1 MHVAAPAEEHDVFC
15 EKAVALIVDL
25 CLDDSPL
32 LDTDTC
38 QDFLVL
44 LTNHSHDISSSDKST
59 VVWALSCLPFR
70 QEGRGGFGRRKPQA
84 LMLDEWRPAAG
95 LSSPAARIQPAK
107 KAKVMQWEG

>member
-44 LTNHSHDISSSDKST
+44 LTNHSHDLSSSVNSAS
-59 VVWALSCLPFR
+59 ALSAMQLPLCHY
-70 QEGRGGFGRRKPQA
+70 A
-84 LMLDEWRPAAG
+84 L
-95 LSSPAARIQPAK
+95 Q
-107 KAKVMQWEG
+107 